1 MASAITWTRP
11 LPECDN
17 EKFNKSKKDNTD
29 MAKEKYVPKSRVPL
43 PPPDAEVLT
52 TCCDYCVVACGYKVF
67 RWPVGKEGGLKASE
81 NAMGTDYPVPPNTGR
96 WVSPNMHNIVLVDG
110 KKHNVIV
117 MPDYDAKVVNVGG
130 AHSIRGGCIAQ
141 KCYNPDSPTKDRLQH
156 PQLRVNGKLEKISW
170 DDAIDIMAEVSKHVL
185 KKHGENAWAQK
196 MFSYQFFEN
205 TYALTKLAFRNIET
219 LAFAFHDNP
228 SNAEDTPGWRD
239 MGFDN
244 FSASYEDFS
253 IADTLFIS
261 GTDPFETKSVLF
273 EVWIQKGIANGMKVI
288 YAIPRKTTG
297 VAYAEK
303 TGGLHLNLI
312 PGTDTVLH
320 MAIARVIVENGWE
333 DKEWIKKFTATK
345 WETDI
350 GFGRGIRDTGWQWR
364 TTWGHLQGKNFD
376 TYRKWLLEQNES
388 RLDVAEEITGVAK
401 KDIIRAAE
409 LLAKPKADGSRTK
422 ATLCMEKGNYWS
434 NNYLNTASI
443 GMLAVCC
450 GTGNRPGQMIARLGG
465 HQRGGIK
472 GGIYNIAKSPE
483 KFPGRRRKPLDLD
496 RWITAGHVRFA
507 YAVGT
512 TWMVAMTGSKALAD
526 TFRKLTRDN
535 PHQPQSTNKEE
546 VIETLKKRADSGG
559 MVVVNQDIYLR
570 QPLGKEFADLVLPA
584 ATWGEE
590 NFARANGERRLRLYS
605 KFYDP
610 PGEAK
615 PDWWIV
621 AKFAKRM
628 GFEGYDWKT
637 SNDVFEEAARFT
649 RGSRKDYFPLVW
661 FAKNKGV
668 ASHELLRKYGTEG
681 IQCPIRYES
690 GELVG
695 TKRLHDPFTP
705 LPEDGPEG
713 PTIHS
718 KIMSAFNSQ
727 SGKINI
733 QKSPW
738 DLFGD
743 FFDWQKP
750 KEEEEELWVTNG
762 RVNEIWQSGFDDVER
777 RSYIKKRWPANFLEI
792 HPEDAEP
799 RGIESGDEI
808 RAFSDR
814 VPVQV
819 SGFQG
824 VRMGDMSFSN
834 LLKDGHIEL
843 TKASVKAVA
852 IVTPAVR
859 QGVAFMFNL
868 DTKEPAN
875 SLAPRVPDPLSDNY
889 RYKLGVGKIEKTGE
903 SPYKKSFEEMSFG
916 RRDIA

>member
-1 MASAITWTRP
+1 
-11 LPECDN
+11 
-17 EKFNKSKKDNTD
+17 
-29 MAKEKYVPKSRVPL
+29 MAKAKIVSKNKVPL
-43 PPPDAEVLT
+43 PPPDAEVFT
-52 TCCDYCVVACGYKVF
+52 TCCDYCIVACGYKVY
-67 RWPVGKEGGLKASE
+67 RWPVGKDGGLKANE
-81 NAMGTDYPVPPNTGR
+81 NALGENYPTQPNSGK
-96 WVSPNMHNIVLVDG
+96 WVSPNMHNVVTANG

-117 MPDYDAKVVNVGG
+117 IPDADAKVVNVGG
-130 AHSIRGGCIAQ
+130 THSIRGGCIAQ
-141 KCYNPDSPTKDRLQH
+141 KCYNPDTPTKDRLQY
-156 PQLRVNGKLEKISW
+156 PQIRVNGKLQRISW
-170 DDAIDIMAEVSKHVL
+170 DDAIEIMAEISKYVL
-185 KKHGENAWAQK
+185 KKYGENAWAQK

-205 TYALTKLAFRNIET
+205 TYALSKLALRHIET

-244 FSASYEDFS
+244 FAASYEDLS
-253 IADTLFIS
+253 LADTLFVS
-261 GTDPFETKSVLF
+261 GTDPFETKTSLF
-273 EVWIQKGIANGMKVI
+273 EAWIQKGMAKGMKLIMVQ
-288 YAIPRKTTG
+288 PRKTTG

-303 TGGLHLNLI
+303 MGGLHLNLI

-320 MAIARVIVENGWE
+320 MAIQRVILENGWE
-333 DKEWIKKFTATK
+333 DTEWIKKFTASK
-345 WETDI
+345 WEQDS

-364 TTWGHLQGKNFD
+364 TTWGKLQGKDFAS
-376 TYRKWLLEQNES
+376 YRQWLLEQKES
-388 RLDVAEEITGVAK
+388 RLDVAEEITGVPK

-409 LLAKPKADGSRTK
+409 MMAKPKADGSRTK
-422 ATLCMEKGNYWS
+422 TSLCMEKGNYWS
-434 NNYLNTASI
+434 NNYLNTSSM

-450 GTGNRPGQMIARLGG
+450 GTGNRPGQMMTRLGG
-465 HQRGGIK
+465 HQRGGVS
-472 GGIYNIAKSPE
+472 GGRYPIEKSPE
-483 KFPGRRRKPLDLD
+483 KYAGRRRKPLDLD
-496 RWITAGHVRFA
+496 RWVTAGHVRFA
-507 YAVGT
+507 YVVGT
-512 TWMVAMTGSKALAD
+512 TWMAAMTGSKALGD
-526 TFRKLTRDN
+526 TFRRLTRDN
-535 PHQPQSTNKEE
+535 PNQVKSAKKEE
-546 VIETLKKRADSGG
+546 AIAALKKRVDSGG
-559 MVVVNQDIYLR
+559 MTVVNQDIYAR
-570 QPLGKEFADLVLPA
+570 HPIGSEFADLLLPA
-584 ATWGEE
+584 AGWGED

-621 AKFAKRM
+621 AKFGKAM
-628 GFEGYDWKT
+628 GFDGFDWET

-661 FAKNKGV
+661 LAKNKGV
-668 ASHELLRKYGTEG
+668 KSHELLRSYGTEG
-681 IQCPIRYES
+681 IQCPIRYED

-695 TKRLHDPFTP
+695 TKRLHDPTVK
-705 LPEDGPEG
+705 LPENGPEG

-727 SGKINI
+727 SGKVNI

-743 FFDWQKP
+743 FHDWQKP
-750 KEEEEELWVTNG
+750 KEEDEELWITNG
-762 RVNEIWQSGFDDVER
+762 RVNEIWQSGFDDTQR
-777 RSYIKKRWPANFLEI
+777 RPIIMQRWPANFLEI
-792 HPEDAEP
+792 HPEDAKA

-824 VRMGDMSFSN
+824 VRGAGKLDGDFSFTT
-834 LLKDGHIEL
+834 LLKNGHIEI

-859 QGVAFMFNL
+859 QGVSFMFNL

-889 RYKLGVGKIEKTGE
+889 RYKLGVGKIEKIGE